1 MTGPGDI
8 AGAVA
13 ALRAGGMVLHPTEA
27 VWGLAADAAN
37 PDAVAAIYALKQRP
51 AGKGLIVVASAFAQV
66 APLLAPVPDDRM
78 RAALATWPGPY
89 TWVFPV
95 AATCPSWLRGDR
107 GSLAVRI
114 SAHPLTRA
122 LCQGL
127 AAPIVSTSAN
137 RSGDPPPRT
146 LAEVDAAV
154 RTGVAATLDGP
165 TSGLD
170 RPTPIRDIL
179 TGELFRD

>member
-1 MTGPGDI
+1 MNPDTSLAAAI
-8 AGAVA
+8 A
-13 ALRAGGMVLHPTEA
+13 ALRGGGIVLHPTEA
-27 VWGLAADAAN
+27 VWGLAAAAHD
-37 PDAVAAIYALKQRP
+37 PGAVAAVYALKQRP
-51 AGKGLIVVASAFAQV
+51 AGKGLIVVGSDLSQL
-66 APLLAPVPDDRM
+66 APLLAPVPEDRM
-78 RAALATWPGPY
+78 RAALATWPGPH
-89 TWVFPV
+89 TWVFP
-95 AATCPSWLRGDR
+95 AADSCPPWLRGER
-107 GSLAVRI
+107 GSLAVRV

-122 LCQGL
+122 LCEGF

-146 LAEVDAAV
+146 LAEVDEAV
-154 RTGVAATLDGP
+154 RSGVAATLEGP